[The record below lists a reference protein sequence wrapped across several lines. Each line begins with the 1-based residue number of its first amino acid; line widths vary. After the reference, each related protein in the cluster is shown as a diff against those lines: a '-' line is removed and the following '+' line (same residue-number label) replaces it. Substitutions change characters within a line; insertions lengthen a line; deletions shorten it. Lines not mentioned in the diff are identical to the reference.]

1 MRVIPLDHFCNWQQ
15 DPQGNYQA
23 RLVFPKPAKRMSI
36 IVDLV
41 ADLTAINPFDFFLE
55 RYADNFPFEYEP
67 QLGRELAAYLET
79 PASTEKVD
87 KWVASVDRTSK
98 PTMDA
103 ITSLNHRLQGEIRYK
118 IRMEAGV
125 QSPEET
131 LTSRTQMSSGNAWMI
146 WGIGSTCN

>member
-1 MRVIPLDHFCNWQQ
+1 
-15 DPQGNYQA
+15 
-23 RLVFPKPAKRMSI
+23 MSI

-55 RYADNFPFEYEP
+55 SYADNFPFEYEP
-67 QLGRELAAYLET
+67 QLARELAPYLET
-79 PASTEKVD
+79 IPESPLVD
-87 KWVASVDRTSK
+87 KWVASVDRTPK

-103 ITSLNHRLQGEIRYK
+103 ITGLNQRLQGEIRYE

-131 LTSRTQMSSGNAWMI
+131 LALKSG
-146 WGIGSTCN
+146 S